1 MGFTPTRFG
10 NNENMNEQANKKK
23 KSSRAR
29 YFIVPILIIIAL
41 VIGYM
46 AGRGAPRTSHDTS
59 SKQDKKIKFWT
70 CAMHPEVQLPD
81 KGLCPKCPMDLIP
94 VYEGEDSL
102 DLGPRQLAFGENAL
116 KLMEVETATVERRS
130 VETTIRMVGKVDYDE
145 SRLAYLSAWAPG
157 RLERLFVDYTGIE
170 VQKGDHMVELYSPE
184 LLSAQKALLEANKAY
199 TRTRDSVGSL
209 LLQTTRKMV
218 VDAREKLRL
227 LGLAPAQITE
237 IEQSGQLNER
247 ITIYA
252 PMGGIVIDKQAV
264 EGMYVQTGTPIYTIA
279 DLGHVWIKLDAYESD
294 LQWLGYGQKVKFTAV
309 AYPGETF
316 SGTIAFIDPVLN
328 EKTRTVKV
336 RVNVPN
342 PDGRLKPEM
351 FVKAV
356 VTSPIAAGGKTIT
369 ADLVDKWMCPM
380 HPEIVKDH
388 PGHCDICEMPLR
400 QTEELGYIHPG
411 GATEKPLVI
420 PVTAALV
427 TGSRAVVYVKLPRS
441 EGQSKDIFEG
451 REIELGPRAGNYY
464 LVRRGL
470 AEGEQV
476 VVKGNFKIDS
486 ALQIQAK
493 PSMMASS
500 KGESVREPIPAP
512 FREQLSQI
520 FAGYLQIQRSFA
532 DDNIESAQLASGQI
546 TEKLALLDVALLPA
560 DSRKDGREAVRILQE
575 ILEAATK
582 VKDVEDLRKAFQN
595 LSDQMIDLARR
606 FGATGTES
614 LYIHHCP
621 MAFDNTGAD
630 WLQASD
636 KTLNPYFGASM
647 LHCGKVT
654 DTIDALPIWK
664 DQK

>member
-1 MGFTPTRFG
+1 
-10 NNENMNEQANKKK
+10 MNEQANQKK
-23 KSSRAR
+23 KSSRTG
-29 YFIVPILIIIAL
+29 YLIVPILIIVAL
-41 VIGYM
+41 IIGYM
-46 AGRGAPRTSHDTS
+46 AGSRSAPPVSHDTS
-59 SKQDKKIKFWT
+59 STQVKKIKFWT

-81 KGLCPKCPMDLIP
+81 KGLCPKCNMALVPE
-94 VYEGEDSL
+94 YEGDQHL

-116 KLMEVETATVERRS
+116 KLMEVETATVERRF

-157 RLERLFVDYTGIE
+157 RLERLFVDYTGIQ

-199 TRTRDSVGSL
+199 TKTKDSIGSL

-218 VDAREKLRL
+218 ADAREKLRL
-227 LGLAPAQITE
+227 LGLAPEQIAE

-264 EGMYVQTGTPIYTIA
+264 EGMYVRTGTPIYTIA

-294 LQWLGYGQKVKFTAV
+294 LQWLGYGQKVEFTAV
-309 AYPGETF
+309 AHPGETF

-342 PDGRLKPEM
+342 SDGHLKPEM
-351 FVKAV
+351 FVRAI
-356 VTSPIAAGGKTIT
+356 VTSSIAAGGKTIT

-380 HPEIVKDH
+380 HPEIVKDD
-388 PGHCDICEMPLR
+388 PGHCDICEMSLR
-400 QTEELGYIHPG
+400 QTEELGYTHPG
-411 GATEKPLVI
+411 SATEEPLVI

-441 EGQSKDIFEG
+441 DRQSKDIFEG
-451 REIELGPRAGNYY
+451 REVELGPRAGNYY

-493 PSMMASS
+493 PSMMAPS
-500 KGESVREPIPAP
+500 KGESVQEPIPSP
-512 FREQLSQI
+512 FREQLTQL
-520 FAGYLQIQRSFA
+520 FTAYIQMQQSLA

-560 DSRKDGREAVRILQE
+560 DSRKEGKEAVRTLQK

-582 VKDVEDLRKAFQN
+582 VKDVEDLRKTFQEV
-595 LSDQMIDLARR
+595 SDQTIDLARR
-606 FGATGTES
+606 FGAAGMES

-630 WLQASD
+630 WLQTNE

-647 LHCGKVT
+647 LHCGKVIE
-654 DTIDALPIWK
+654 TIEPLAIWQE
-664 DQK
+664 QK